1 LVLIREN
8 GIINL
13 IERAGYYY
21 HLHIA
26 NRVLR
31 PLILQI
37 YLENKTWNDI
47 ETFTEKVEL
56 YRHSGFR
63 LDDLY
68 RQIAACARLISAIR
82 NGIPSIKA
90 KVRANSSSSE
100 RIYMEMTVNNL
111 PNNVKAFADQLYAI
125 YMLLIDID
133 KKNAGSKALVYTQIQ
148 GMSDVSYIL
157 TG

>member
-1 LVLIREN
+1 LVVIKDN
-8 GIINL
+8 DVIKL
-13 IERAGYYY
+13 IERAGYHY

-37 YLENKTWNDI
+37 YLDNKTWSDI
-47 ETFTEKVEL
+47 ETFTEKMEL

-82 NGIPSIKA
+82 NGISSMKA
-90 KVRANSSSSE
+90 KVRASGNSSE
-100 RIYMEMTVNNL
+100 RIYMEMTINNL
-111 PNNVKAFADQLYAI
+111 PNNVKVFADQLNILYI
-125 YMLLIDID
+125 LLIDID
-133 KKNAGSKALVYTQIQ
+133 KKNAGNGALVYSQIQ
-148 GMSDVSYIL
+148 GLADVSYIL
-157 TG
+157 SS